1 MSFALVL
8 AGGGVTGIAWE
19 TGLLL
24 GLREAGVHVAPD
36 LVIGTSA
43 GSAVGAQLL
52 SGVDLGELYARQ
64 IADEHRELT
73 PELDLEQ
80 LIALFSEVGDITG
93 GLTRELR
100 VKVGAF
106 AKTAAT
112 VSVETRRDVIAWRL
126 PSPTWPSVDLKVTAV
141 DADTGELVVLDR
153 NSGVEL
159 IDAVAASCAVPGV
172 WPPVPLLGR
181 LLMDGGMRSVTNL
194 DLAQGCSEVLVLVP
208 LAGAGMTRVSTEAD
222 ALRALGATVTVIVAD
237 EEGTAAMAGNPLDPS
252 LRRPAAEAGRRQGR
266 LGL

>member
-24 GLREAGVHVAPD
+24 GLREAGVHLAPD

-112 VSVETRRDVIAWRL
+112 VSVE
-126 PSPTWPSVDLKVTAV
+126 
-141 DADTGELVVLDR
+141 
-153 NSGVEL
+153 
-159 IDAVAASCAVPGV
+159 PGGCPR
-172 WPPVPLLGR
+172 PPGPR
-181 LLMDGGMRSVTNL
+181 WT
-194 DLAQGCSEVLVLVP
+194 
-208 LAGAGMTRVSTEAD
+208 
-222 ALRALGATVTVIVAD
+222 
-237 EEGTAAMAGNPLDPS
+237 
-252 LRRPAAEAGRRQGR
+252 
-266 LGL
+266 